1 MSDITTVGEVLID
14 LTQTGRNSQGV
25 PTFAANPGG
34 APANVAVAAAR
45 LGAQTAFLGKVGT
58 DGFGRYLRE
67 VLVENGVDTSCL
79 LTDSAPTTMAVVTL
93 SPEGERSFQFLRG
106 ADSNLSPDE
115 VDVRLIEGAKV
126 LHFGSVS
133 LTAGLSRS
141 ATIFAARHAHQKGV
155 LVSYDPNYRA
165 SLWRGEEEA
174 VQWMR
179 IPLPLVD
186 LLKISDEELP
196 LLTGTDDP
204 EEGSRRMEQDG
215 VKLVLITLGSKG
227 AFYRWQGKT
236 GLVPGVTTTVADTN
250 GAGDTFLGAV
260 LSRLVAREGKPL
272 EGLTAAELEDIL
284 AFANRAAS
292 ITCSR
297 SGAIPAMPTLA
308 EIQ

>member
-1 MSDITTVGEVLID
+1 M
-14 LTQTGRNSQGV
+14 
-25 PTFAANPGG
+25 
-34 APANVAVAAAR
+34 
-45 LGAQTAFLGKVGT
+45 
-58 DGFGRYLRE
+58 
-67 VLVENGVDTSCL
+67 
-79 LTDSAPTTMAVVTL
+79 
-93 SPEGERSFQFLRG
+93 
-106 ADSNLSPDE
+106 
-115 VDVRLIEGAKV
+115 RLIEGAKV

-227 AFYRWQGKT
+227 AFYRWQGQT

-260 LSRLVAREGKPL
+260 LSRLVAPGRKAAGGSHRRRAGGHP
-272 EGLTAAELEDIL
+272 GLCQPRRFRHLL
-284 AFANRAAS
+284 PQ
-292 ITCSR
+292 R
-297 SGAIPAMPTLA
+297 SHPRHAHPGGNSVRRPFH
-308 EIQ
+308 ERV